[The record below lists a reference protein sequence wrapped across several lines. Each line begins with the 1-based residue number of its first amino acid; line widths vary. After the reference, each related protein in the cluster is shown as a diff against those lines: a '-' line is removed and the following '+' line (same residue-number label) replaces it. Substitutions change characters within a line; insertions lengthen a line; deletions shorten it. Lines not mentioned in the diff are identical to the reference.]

1 MRKGFCKTFKNLKH
15 IENYIRLV
23 VYYLIKGDYT
33 MKSNDYNDNSDYRD
47 GRKLEEDIP
56 KEDLA
61 EHKPK
66 RTLEELGITD
76 DKYYIVGRKNH

>member
-1 MRKGFCKTFKNLKH
+1 
-15 IENYIRLV
+15 
-23 VYYLIKGDYT
+23 
-33 MKSNDYNDNSDYRD
+33 MKNDNSDYSRYRD
-47 GRKLEEDIP
+47 EQKLKEDIP
-56 KEDLA
+56 KEDLT